1 MDIIGLKKIRSLD
14 EAWEI
19 AVPSGKTVEV
29 TGPGVPPSGFLRQNL
44 KSPSLMGF
52 LSFIYLIE
60 YILDRIG

>member
-29 TGPGVPPSGFLRQNL
+29 TGHWVPPSGFLRQNL
-44 KSPSLMGF
+44 KGSSLMGF
-52 LSFIYLIE
+52 LSFI
-60 YILDRIG
+60 R

>member
-1 MDIIGLKKIRSLD
+1 MVTTGSKKIILLD
-14 EAWEI
+14 DALEI

-44 KSPSLMGF
+44 
-52 LSFIYLIE
+52 IE